1 MKKKK
6 LKLFSKEISRHF
18 ASRKSLFVPLIFES
32 ISSQTFMYIER
43 TRDVV
48 RMQIPKQ
55 HARDLP
61 FQDSGAESEFPRS
74 SR

>member
-1 MKKKK
+1 
-6 LKLFSKEISRHF
+6 
-18 ASRKSLFVPLIFES
+18 
-32 ISSQTFMYIER
+32 MYIER

-61 FQDSGAESEFPRS
+61 FQDSGAESAFPRS